1 MCLWSKVNY
10 AQQSFGPEG
19 GLEIYQV
26 INGRVIDA
34 AGSPTSNLEFWRYCS
49 DNPDAFPGL
58 ELLGVTEPEI
68 VISRV
73 NEQITGSIQV
83 KTEYGVI
90 VAPRNIDR
98 SWDHFVVDGYWIPLD
113 KDSANRFFGILE
125 ENNWDPDALGKGVFF
140 RLTQALREQGFKVH
154 IDEDVY
160 AFFVEARLIP
170 KISLLQGQAYDY
182 QKIGIAWLC
191 DYFENGLGALLCDEM
206 GLGKTYQVMG
216 LIAHLTQKSQ
226 SPILIVCPASLT
238 VNWQHEL
245 AKFLPEVSV
254 HTHLGPS
261 RGFDAEELKTKNL
274 VLTTYDLVVNDESLF
289 KRVQWAVVICD
300 EAQALKNRESKR
312 HQAVSA
318 LSASSKV
325 LVTGTPVENSLTD
338 LWALS
343 DIVAPGILG
352 TWREFEALIDDTPA
366 EAHEIGRRVSPLI
379 LRRNVLEVARD
390 LPPLV
395 EIEEPII
402 PSAAFSEFYELVR
415 RGSAT
420 DGKRQ
425 SFLVVL
431 TQLTQVCCYPGLLD
445 PTFTDNLDSK
455 FSRLAEILDELFELN
470 TDKVIIFSTFT
481 GSIDRLVAFINRRY
495 ESSLS
500 SALDGR
506 LQPGKRQDVIDAFNN
521 SLGFKVLVIN
531 PKAGGTGLNITG
543 ANHVIHFNRQWN
555 PQLERQATARAYRRK
570 QTKTVF
576 VHKFF
581 YLGTVEQ
588 VINER
593 LQHKE
598 RLAGAAL
605 ENALAQ
611 EEDVMQARALL
622 ISPAHET
629 KE

>member
-1 MCLWSKVNY
+1 M
-10 AQQSFGPEG
+10 
-19 GLEIYQV
+19 YQIV
-26 INGRVIDA
+26 AGRVLDA
-34 AGSPTSNLEFWRYCS
+34 SGFPASNLEFWQFCGEH
-49 DNPDAFPGL
+49 PEAFKEL
-58 ELLGVTEPEI
+58 ELLGVTEPQM
-68 VISRV
+68 VISGISG
-73 NEQITGSIQV
+73 QIVGSIQA
-83 KTEYGVI
+83 KTEFGLFR
-90 VAPRNIDR
+90 APREIDI
-98 SWDHFVVDGYWIPLD
+98 SWTHFVADDYWIPLD
-113 KDSANRFFGILE
+113 KDATNRFFGILE
-125 ENNWDPDALGKGVFF
+125 ANKWEASVLSKGQFF
-140 RLTQALREQGFKVH
+140 RLTQALRAEGFKVS
-154 IDEDVY
+154 IDEEVY
-160 AFFVEARLIP
+160 QLFVEP
-170 KISLLQGQAYDY
+170 KIGQNLSLLQGRAYDY
-182 QKIGIAWLC
+182 QKVGIAWLC

-216 LIAHLTQKSQ
+216 LIAHLTLTSQ
-226 SPILIVCPASLT
+226 APVLIVCPASLI
-238 VNWQHEL
+238 VNWQNEL
-245 AKFLPEVSV
+245 ANFLPEVGV

-261 RGFDAEELKTKNL
+261 RGFDAEDLQGRNL

-289 KRVQWAVVICD
+289 KRVRWAVVICD

-312 HQAVSA
+312 HQAVSKLTA
-318 LSASSKV
+318 LSKV

-343 DIVAPGILG
+343 NIVAPGILG
-352 TWREFEALIDDTPA
+352 TWREFEALIEDTPA
-366 EAHEIGRRVSPLI
+366 EAHEVGRRVAPLI

-395 EIEEPII
+395 EIDEPVI
-402 PSAAFSEFYELVR
+402 PSAAFSGFYEQVR
-415 RGSAT
+415 RGSA
-420 DGKRQ
+420 DSANKQ
-425 SFLVVL
+425 NFLVIL
-431 TQLTQVCCYPGLLD
+431 TKLTQVCCYPGLLD
-445 PTFTDNLDSK
+445 ATFTDNLDAK
-455 FSRLAEILDELFELN
+455 FSRLAEILDELYELN
-470 TDKVIIFSTFT
+470 ADKVIIFSTFT

-495 ESSLS
+495 ESPLS
-500 SALDGR
+500 TSIDGR
-506 LQPGKRQDVIDAFNN
+506 LKPGKRQEVIDDFN
-521 SLGFKVLVIN
+521 SSVGFKVLVIN

-588 VINER
+588 VINDR
-593 LQHKE
+593 LKHKE

-622 ISPAHET
+622 ISPAHGT

>member
-1 MCLWSKVNY
+1 M
-10 AQQSFGPEG
+10 
-19 GLEIYQV
+19 YQIV
-26 INGRVIDA
+26 DGRVLDET
-34 AGSPTSNLEFWRYCS
+34 GSPASNLEFWKYCGEH
-49 DNPDAFPGL
+49 PETFPTL
-58 ELLGVTEPEI
+58 ELLGVTEPEMMISGDGGRI
-68 VISRV
+68 V
-73 NEQITGSIQV
+73 GSIQV
-83 KTEYGVI
+83 KTEFGVFR
-90 VAPRNIDR
+90 APRDIDR
-98 SWDHFVVDGYWIPLD
+98 TWTHFVSEDFWIPFD
-113 KDSANRFFGILE
+113 NDSAIRFFGILE
-125 ENNWDPDALGKGVFF
+125 ANGWSADSLSKGDFF
-140 RLTQALREQGFKVH
+140 RLTQALRADGFKVSIGQEVH
-154 IDEDVY
+154 ALV
-160 AFFVEARLIP
+160 VQP
-170 KISLLQGQAYDY
+170 KLGPKVSLLQGQAYDY

-216 LIAHLTQKSQ
+216 LVAHLTQTNK
-226 SPILIVCPASLT
+226 SPILIVCPASLV
-238 VNWQHEL
+238 VNWQNEL
-245 AKFLPEVSV
+245 EKFLPEVSV

-261 RGFDAEELKTKNL
+261 RGFDAEELQVKNL
-274 VLTTYDLVVNDESLF
+274 VLTTYDLVVNDEPLF
-289 KRVQWAVVICD
+289 KRVSWSVVICD

-312 HQAVSA
+312 HQAVAS
-318 LSASSKV
+318 LSAFSKV

-343 DIVAPGILG
+343 NIVAPGILG
-352 TWREFEALIDDTPA
+352 TWREFDALIEDTPA
-366 EAHEIGRRVSPLI
+366 EAHEVGRRVAPLI
-379 LRRNVLEVARD
+379 LRRNVLEVASD

-395 EIEEPII
+395 EIDEPII
-402 PSAAFSEFYELVR
+402 PSAAFSGFYEQVR
-415 RGSAT
+415 RGST
-420 DGKRQ
+420 DTAIRQ
-425 SFLVVL
+425 NFLVIL
-431 TQLTQVCCYPGLLD
+431 TKLTQVCCYPGLLD
-445 PTFTDNLDSK
+445 ATFTDNLDSK
-455 FSRLAEILDELFELN
+455 FSRLAEILDELHELN
-470 TDKVIIFSTFT
+470 TDKVIVFSTFT

-495 ESSLS
+495 ESSIATS
-500 SALDGR
+500 IDGR
-506 LQPGKRQDVIDAFNN
+506 LQPGKRQEVIDDFN
-521 SLGFKVLVIN
+521 SSIGFKVLVIN